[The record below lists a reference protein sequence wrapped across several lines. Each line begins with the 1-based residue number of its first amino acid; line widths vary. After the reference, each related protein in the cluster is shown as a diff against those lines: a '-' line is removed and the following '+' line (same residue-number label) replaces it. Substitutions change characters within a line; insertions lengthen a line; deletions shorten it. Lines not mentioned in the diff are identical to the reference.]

1 MASASIAVS
10 GRLVANMLLRELLV
24 LVRLPGLHRPDAT
37 TDSSLARLD
46 RFRKCEYHSDILNK
60 HLTRKK
66 PPDLIDR
73 AAAIIALSPPIHD
86 YVVISHAGAT
96 PFDGARRGPRPWSWP
111 SIKFYPNGKVRSIL
125 NHVQSQHFAAIFGDY
140 ANELLDLRRL
150 LDIKA
155 VVDR

>member
-73 AAAIIALSPPIHD
+73 AAAIIALSLIYD
-86 YVVISHAGAT
+86 YVVMSHAGAT
-96 PFDGARRGPRPWSWP
+96 LVAPVSC
-111 SIKFYPNGKVRSIL
+111 KVIL
-125 NHVQSQHFAAIFGDY
+125 TT
-140 ANELLDLRRL
+140 
-150 LDIKA
+150 
-155 VVDR
+155 

>member
-24 LVRLPGLHRPDAT
+24 LVRVPGPHRPDAT

-46 RFRKCEYHSDILNK
+46 
-60 HLTRKK
+60 
-66 PPDLIDR
+66 
-73 AAAIIALSPPIHD
+73 
-86 YVVISHAGAT
+86 
-96 PFDGARRGPRPWSWP
+96 
-111 SIKFYPNGKVRSIL
+111 
-125 NHVQSQHFAAIFGDY
+125 HVQSQHFAAIFGDY
-140 ANELLDLRRL
+140 ADKLLDLRRL